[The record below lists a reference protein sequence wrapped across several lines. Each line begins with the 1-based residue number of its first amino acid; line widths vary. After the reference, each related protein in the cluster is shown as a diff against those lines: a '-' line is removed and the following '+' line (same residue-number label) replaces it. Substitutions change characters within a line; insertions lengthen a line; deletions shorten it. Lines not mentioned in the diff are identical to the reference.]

1 MRRKGRINYNLL
13 QSTCTTCEMVKCHLK
28 MDLYSLKMSTA
39 NSRATSNKILKRSI
53 IGILKQ
59 ERRYNHKKCS
69 IKTREENRFKFIIIK
84 QQGTKV
90 MNRKQLQVMLTLT
103 QLQQESLSM

>member
-1 MRRKGRINYNLL
+1 
-13 QSTCTTCEMVKCHLK
+13 

-39 NSRATSNKILKRSI
+39 NFRATTNKILKRSI

-59 ERRYNHKKCS
+59 ERKYNQKKSS
-69 IKTREENRFKFIIIK
+69 IKTGEENRFKNIIIK
-84 QQGTKV
+84 QQGTNV
-90 MNRKQLQVMLTLT
+90 MNRKQLQIMLTLT